1 MKTQYVL
8 AAVIGCLLTANIASA
23 QMDSAAAHKA
33 WMAYMTP
40 GPEHQL
46 LAKTEGDWTTDMTF
60 WKGPGAP
67 PEKATGSCTNKMIL
81 GGRYQESRFT
91 SDMMGMPFEGLG
103 TTAYDNARKMYLNTW
118 IDNMGT
124 GMMMMEGK
132 WDPAINGIVY
142 TGKSFDP
149 SSQKTMELRQVIKLK
164 DADNYLLEMY
174 RTVNGKAFKEME
186 IAFKRK

>member
-1 MKTQYVL
+1 MKTRYVL
-8 AAVIGCLLTANIASA
+8 AAAIGCLLTVNTVSA

-40 GPEHQL
+40 GPEHQQ

-60 WKGPGAP
+60 WKGPGAA
-67 PEKATGSCTNKMIL
+67 PEKATGSCSNKMIL

-132 WDPAINGIVY
+132 WDPSANAIVY
-142 TGKSFDP
+142 RGKSFDP
-149 SSQKTMELRQVIKLK
+149 SSQKTMELRQVIKFQ
-164 DADNYLLEMY
+164 DADHYSMEMY
-174 RTVNGKAFKEME
+174 RMANGKEFKEME

>member
-1 MKTQYVL
+1 MKTLYVL
-8 AAVIGCLLTANIASA
+8 AAAFGCLLTVNTASA
-23 QMDSAAAHKA
+23 QMDSVAAHKA

-40 GPEHQL
+40 GPEHQQ

-60 WKGPGAP
+60 WKGPGAK
-67 PEKATGSCTNKMIL
+67 PEKATGSCSNKMIL

-132 WDPAINGIVY
+132 WEPAVNGIVY
-142 TGKSFDP
+142 RGKSYDP
-149 SSQKTMELRQVIKLK
+149 AMQKTMDLRQVIKFQ
-164 DADNYLLEMY
+164 DANNYTLEMY
-174 RTVNGKAFKEME
+174 RMANGKEFKEME